1 MCARRWWWASVRIFR
16 KNTSYKLTRK
26 TLACSFPIRVTETST
41 NCHHN
46 TQGKDCCYTWSGGW
60 EREKERENRT
70 GGQLV
75 EHCYKRRMSV
85 FFFLPLGGEKGF
97 FFQYY
102 FSSFFRRGRTERE
115 RRCGSCREGGK
126 ELVFQGKGFSL
137 FPPFCRSPS
146 GIAAGEMRAAPSLC
160 RRK

>member
-60 EREKERENRT
+60 ERERKREPHRRAAGGALLQAEDER
-70 GGQLV
+70 
-75 EHCYKRRMSV
+75 V
-85 FFFLPLGGEKGF
+85 FFSAPRRRKRF